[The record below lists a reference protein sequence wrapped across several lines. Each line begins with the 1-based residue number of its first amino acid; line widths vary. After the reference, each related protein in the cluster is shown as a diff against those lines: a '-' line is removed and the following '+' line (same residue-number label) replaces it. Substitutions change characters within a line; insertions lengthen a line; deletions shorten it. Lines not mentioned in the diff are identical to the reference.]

1 MRKIIPALLI
11 VTMLLAAYPV
21 ALISV
26 RAGYGNGEGD
36 ATHYPLI
43 AGQTICLGEV
53 LVWHNDTHLSVKYV
67 LFDNA
72 TAEGWLITGI
82 HLHANTSLA
91 GIPNS
96 NGNPIP
102 GQFMVK
108 RTYDPG
114 VNSTEAFAIDLA
126 ANGWLC
132 GVNLFIAAHADVER
146 LIGENCS
153 TPAPEELPQSVTMS
167 ISWPV
172 TGGSYYF
179 PQVNV
184 TDGGI
189 LAGKYGGW
197 CADTDRNIEK
207 YKNYTAQVFSSLGTL
222 PDGLVEY
229 PGNLSKINWILN
241 QGFVGK
247 SSQGGYGAFTYG
259 DVQRAIWELID
270 DEQSNSSL
278 NGWDINR
285 VNEILTGANQNGG
298 FVPGCGQVYAILLV
312 PVDDSRICAQI
323 VIIERE
329 LGCACAPVYQRET
342 AWGGTEEFP
351 GASWARYILYELTC
365 GGGATPPDISV
376 VKDAK
381 TSYTRTWQW
390 DIEKS
395 VDPSEWHLFKGDS
408 GTSTYTIQV
417 TKTGY
422 VDSGWSV
429 SGSISIT
436 NNEDFAV
443 NITSVTDVVSP
454 DIAANVE
461 FPVTFP
467 YMLGAGET
475 LEGNYTAAL
484 PDASSRT
491 NTLTVTIEYSGQT
504 FEYSATANV
513 IFGDPTTVVND
524 EITVEDTDGTTWSF
538 NTNGS
543 AIYEKT
549 FSEAGTYENTATI
562 KETGQ
567 SDSATVVVRVYEL
580 QIEKTAET
588 SFTRTYS
595 WTIEKTG
602 DLTSLTLPVGETST
616 ANYQVDVDA
625 TFKDSD
631 WAVSG
636 EIKIVNPAPIAA
648 NITSV
653 TDVVSPDIAANVEF
667 PVTFPY
673 MLGAGET
680 LEGNY
685 TAALPDASSRTN
697 TLTVT
702 LQNYDYSRG
711 SPKLSGTTDFTVAL
725 NFSFVESEITEV
737 DECITV
743 TDDKYGDL
751 GTVCYPDAPKTFIY
765 SLDVGPYAT
774 PGTYYFDNTAS
785 FETNDQGINGSDS
798 WSIEV
803 TVQAPV
809 RICGYKFY
817 DLNANGEWDD
827 GEPAVQGFRI
837 QLSDASGSPLAI
849 AHTDSE
855 GWYCFEINDAGTYIV
870 SEVMP
875 CGWVNTTAASLTIEV
890 LGTENGDIRVDFG
903 NVCLEQGY
911 GGKTIGF
918 WSNKNGQALINSGD
932 ILALNGLNLYTPSG
946 WTYPPFTDK
955 TQIRTYLLS
964 ANARDMRW
972 MLSAQLVGTMLNT
985 RHGLD
990 ALTLVYVGPSAY
1002 VPTGF
1007 ITIGE
1012 IMDSANDALTG
1023 NDRGAQGYW
1032 KGLLDDINNNRLYF
1046 VCEEPC
1052 DVVYP

>member
-491 NTLTVTIEYSGQT
+491 NTLTVT
-504 FEYSATANV
+504 
-513 IFGDPTTVVND
+513 
-524 EITVEDTDGTTWSF
+524 
-538 NTNGS
+538 
-543 AIYEKT
+543 
-549 FSEAGTYENTATI
+549 
-562 KETGQ
+562 
-567 SDSATVVVRVYEL
+567 
-580 QIEKTAET
+580 
-588 SFTRTYS
+588 
-595 WTIEKTG
+595 
-602 DLTSLTLPVGETST
+602 
-616 ANYQVDVDA
+616 
-625 TFKDSD
+625 
-631 WAVSG
+631 
-636 EIKIVNPAPIAA
+636 
-648 NITSV
+648 
-653 TDVVSPDIAANVEF
+653 
-667 PVTFPY
+667 
-673 MLGAGET
+673 
-680 LEGNY
+680 
-685 TAALPDASSRTN
+685 
-697 TLTVT
+697 